1 MSVTETNPKSIF
13 DPKQYP
19 RQRLAENV
27 HAWNCAHRRLLMEK
41 LRLDIDSDRLKDRK
55 KALQKA
61 FDEFYGTHPE
71 DGVSEDCAPLLDGLE
86 PSGSPGTLKI
96 ELDLDSGALAAA
108 QIFPQVKDRLTEKE
122 YLDWMRAFLD
132 TGDEILGTK

>member
-1 MSVTETNPKSIF
+1 MSVTETNPKGIF

-41 LRLDIDSDRLKDRK
+41 LRLDIDSDRLKDRG

-96 ELDLDSGALAAA
+96 ELDLSSGALAAA

-132 TGDEILGTK
+132 TGDEILGR

>member
-1 MSVTETNPKSIF
+1 MSRTESASANELTIKS
-13 DPKQYP
+13 PV
-19 RQRLAENV
+19 RLRTPPV
-27 HAWNCAHRRLLMEK
+27 LP
-41 LRLDIDSDRLKDRK
+41 
-55 KALQKA
+55 
-61 FDEFYGTHPE
+61 DEFYGTHPE

-96 ELDLDSGALAAA
+96 ELDLSSGALAAA

-132 TGDEILGTK
+132 TGDEILGR